1 LSYLG
6 RPSGFLHESLLAR
19 LILSFESFLGSKVI
33 LSGCTSGYFTY
44 CDSFT
49 WGSFSST
56 FGSLGYASLTF
67 ASSLGSLSFLLL
79 SPELDDEEEELYE
92 LLLFFLLRSLLR
104 DRRLLCRFD
113 AFLLYEEDEDE

>member
-1 LSYLG
+1 
-6 RPSGFLHESLLAR
+6 
-19 LILSFESFLGSKVI
+19 
-33 LSGCTSGYFTY
+33 
-44 CDSFT
+44 
-49 WGSFSST
+49 
-56 FGSLGYASLTF
+56 
-67 ASSLGSLSFLLL
+67 LL